1 MGLLRPMAADMKA
14 GENMKKLLARSGVY
28 KLTGDTP
35 LEWELAAYDAGFSL
49 LEEALSR
56 TEAGI
61 FADTAP
67 QEWLDEWETRYFPQP
82 VQADLVTRREMLKE
96 RLLPRKGPVTLL
108 DMPGLLLA
116 AGIRGTAAE
125 EGGRVVITPIEYLA
139 PKAQAERALGQL
151 MPLHVAWSIAEA

>member
-56 TEAGI
+56 TEEGI
-61 FADTAP
+61 FARSGWTNGKP
-67 QEWLDEWETRYFPQP
+67 GISPSRCRRILQP
-82 VQADLVTRREMLKE
+82 
-96 RLLPRKGPVTLL
+96 
-108 DMPGLLLA
+108 
-116 AGIRGTAAE
+116 AGRC
-125 EGGRVVITPIEYLA
+125 
-139 PKAQAERALGQL
+139 
-151 MPLHVAWSIAEA
+151 

>member
-1 MGLLRPMAADMKA
+1 MGA
-14 GENMKKLLARSGVY
+14 GV
-28 KLTGDTP
+28 
-35 LEWELAAYDAGFSL
+35 
-49 LEEALSR
+49 
-56 TEAGI
+56 

-125 EGGRVVITPIEYLA
+125 EGGRVVITPTEYLA
-139 PKAQAERALGQL
+139 PKAQAERELGQL